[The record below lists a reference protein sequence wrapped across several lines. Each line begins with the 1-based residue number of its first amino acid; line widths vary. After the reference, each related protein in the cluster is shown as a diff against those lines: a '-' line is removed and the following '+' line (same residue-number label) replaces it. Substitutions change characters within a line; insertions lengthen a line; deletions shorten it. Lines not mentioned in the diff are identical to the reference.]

1 MHAGTMLSAP
11 SCPLSSSPK
20 LRRMPSPPGYSD
32 RINHAL
38 AFAAKHHDQQ
48 VRRGTRS
55 PYLTQP
61 ANVAIILTRYD
72 CTEVTVVAGIL
83 LDIVDDFVRAG
94 YAPGMLNE
102 RVGEKFG
109 HDVLNVLLSV
119 IPRRLDDDGIELSID
134 ERRDDVLARL
144 EQATEEARWVFAA
157 TALHGAASLLADLR
171 RTVDVDSVW
180 VRIGAGKD
188 ATLQWHERVHARL
201 REVGF
206 VAPIVEEFGTVLK
219 ELHLAGAR

>member
-1 MHAGTMLSAP
+1 
-11 SCPLSSSPK
+11 
-20 LRRMPSPPGYSD
+20 MPSSPGYSD
-32 RINHAL
+32 RIHHAL

-48 VRRGTRS
+48 IRRGTRS

-72 CTEVTVVAGIL
+72 CTEDTVVAGIL
-83 LDIVDDFVRAG
+83 LDIVEDFVRGG
-94 YAPGMLNE
+94 YAQAMLDE

-109 HDVLNVLLSV
+109 REVLKALLAV
-119 IPRRLDDDGIELSID
+119 IPRRSDDDGVELSIG

-144 EQATEEARWVFAA
+144 EQASDEARWAFTA

-171 RTVDVDSVW
+171 RTVDPDSVW
-180 VRIGAGKD
+180 IRIGAGKD
-188 ATLQWHERVHARL
+188 ATVHWYQRVHSRL

-206 VAPIVEEFGTVLK
+206 AAPIVEEFAAVVDQLQHT
-219 ELHLAGAR
+219 GAR